1 MYVVTNRIKM
11 KKGYAEKLA
20 PMFTKGG
27 ALQEM
32 KGFIKVE
39 TWNMQDIEEHDLL
52 HVNMWWE
59 TLEDF
64 EAWKT
69 SDAFKQA
76 HNRDDKSEDDKSE
89 NEQSD
94 SPMLGSDLAIAIVET
109 SLDPK

>member
-11 KKGYAEKLA
+11 KKGFAEKLA

-76 HNRDDKSEDDKSE
+76 HDRDDNSEDENSE
-89 NEQSD
+89 KEQSE
-94 SPMLGSDLAIAIVET
+94 SPMLGSELAIAKVET
-109 SLDPK
+109 SLNPK

>member
-11 KKGYAEKLA
+11 KKGFAEKLA

-76 HNRDDKSEDDKSE
+76 HDRDDNSEDEKSEK
-89 NEQSD
+89 EQSE
-94 SPMLGSDLAIAIVET
+94 SPMLGSELAIAKVET
-109 SLDPK
+109 SLNPK

>member
-11 KKGYAEKLA
+11 KKGFAEKLA

-76 HNRDDKSEDDKSE
+76 HDRDDNSEDENSE
-89 NEQSD
+89 KEQSE
-94 SPMLGSDLAIAIVET
+94 SPMLGSELAIAKVET